1 MDKSSVP
8 VCGGLVI
15 SLDYELLWGGIEKR
29 FPEDYGLSNVKN
41 VPEVLDRLVGLFE
54 KYGVHATVATVGL
67 IMEEGVVQAIADAPE
82 TRPSYK
88 KEVLSPYN
96 NDYIKSI
103 KKENEPLYFSPEC
116 VRKLRL
122 SNNIEVATHT
132 FCHYYCW
139 EEGQT
144 IEEFRS
150 DIHKA
155 KELALRYDVQLKS
168 IVFPRNEVSDDY
180 LKVCSE
186 NGISVYRG
194 NPQMF
199 FSKQKGR
206 VKRIIRRLLR
216 IADNYI
222 NISGHNTYRI
232 NELEENKGCLNVP
245 ASRFLRPYNKKLSAL
260 EPLRLARI
268 KGDIRYAAK
277 HNQLYHLWWH
287 PHNFGSN
294 INENMTFLENV
305 LKEYSRCHTEYGMQS
320 YTMREVQEIKTR

>member
-1 MDKSSVP
+1 MDNSSVP
-8 VCGGLVI
+8 VRGGLVI

-29 FPEDYGLSNVKN
+29 FPDGYGQSNVKN
-41 VPEVLDRLVGLFE
+41 VPEVLDRLISLFE

-67 IMEEGVVQAIADAPE
+67 IMEDDAVHALADVPK
-82 TRPSYK
+82 TTPSYK
-88 KEVLSPYN
+88 KGILSPYN
-96 NDYIKSI
+96 NDYIKKI
-103 KKENEPLYFSPEC
+103 KKENESLYFSPDC
-116 VRKLRL
+116 VRKLHL
-122 SNNIEVATHT
+122 SKNIEVATHT

-144 IEEFRS
+144 IEEFRA
-150 DIHKA
+150 DIQKA
-155 KELALRYDVQLKS
+155 KELAQRCDVQLMS

-194 NPQMF
+194 NPRMF

-206 VKRIIRRLLR
+206 VKRVIRRLLR

-222 NISGHNTYRI
+222 NISGHNTYSI

-245 ASRFLRPYNKKLSAL
+245 ASRFLRPYNKKFSAL
-260 EPLRLARI
+260 EPLRLSRI

-287 PHNFGSN
+287 PHNFGN
-294 INENMTFLENV
+294 HINENLTFLENI
-305 LKEYSRCHTEYGMQS
+305 LKEYCRCHTEYGMQS
-320 YTMREVQEIKTR
+320 YTMHEVQEIKTR